1 MCSLTVCPY
10 YFMGKRL
17 LFPADPFF
25 RVCFPLLSNSLRLS
39 CDIAILGQWGFCSS
53 PSFSGCSALNTIS
66 IQCFW
71 LFVPPAVQPTS
82 PSSMET
88 EVKLYINH
96 PLGPTASPS
105 ASELWDLDVGLR
117 IITMLLIDER
127 VTKNVTSVKTW
138 LNFFYMLQCLFA
150 IKHSKKDTSSSQC
163 LWAGQGLSHIM
174 PLTPFPY
181 IWVKELP
188 PHGIKWTLLPL
199 CPNSGLI
206 KLDVICWW
214 AYLHQ
219 SKVKQWREGTVSFA
233 HRRRLKQL

>member
-25 RVCFPLLSNSLRLS
+25 RVCFPLLSNSLHLS
-39 CDIAILGQWGFCSS
+39 CNIAILGQWGFCSS

-117 IITMLLIDER
+117 IITMLLIDEW

-138 LNFFYMLQCLFA
+138 LKFFLYASVFICN
-150 IKHSKKDTSSSQC
+150 K
-163 LWAGQGLSHIM
+163 
-174 PLTPFPY
+174 
-181 IWVKELP
+181 
-188 PHGIKWTLLPL
+188 TL
-199 CPNSGLI
+199 
-206 KLDVICWW
+206 
-214 AYLHQ
+214 
-219 SKVKQWREGTVSFA
+219 
-233 HRRRLKQL
+233 